1 MANNIRVYELAREL
15 GMTNAQV
22 IELCGTLGIGVKGH
36 SSGMPEP
43 QADRV
48 RRKAEREGLVNEVKE
63 EKSAAKKPAAKK
75 PAAKKPA
82 AKESAPKESTTKK
95 VEDTEEASTK
105 ESSQETSEQKSKSE
119 KT

>member
-63 EKSAAKKPAAKK
+63 EKPAAKK
-75 PAAKKPA
+75 HQLRKVHKKQVSKRA
-82 AKESAPKESTTKK
+82 NQKK
-95 VEDTEEASTK
+95 LNDPFK
-105 ESSQETSEQKSKSE
+105 K
-119 KT
+119 

>member
-1 MANNIRVYELAREL
+1 MVSDSVSSWHIQPSKERTKYQVANNIRVYELAREL

-22 IELCGTLGIGVKGH
+22 IDLCGTLGIGVKGH

-48 RRKAEREGLVNEVKE
+48 RRKAIREGLATEVKKE
-63 EKSAAKKPAAKK
+63 KPAAKK

-82 AKESAPKESTTKK
+82 AESGDKE
-95 VEDTEEASTK
+95 
-105 ESSQETSEQKSKSE
+105 
-119 KT
+119 

>member
-1 MANNIRVYELAREL
+1 
-15 GMTNAQV
+15 MTNAQV

-63 EKSAAKKPAAKK
+63 EKPAAKKPAAKK

-82 AKESAPKESTTKK
+82 AKKPAAKKPVVKKKKEDKTT
-95 VEDTEEASTK
+95 S
-105 ESSQETSEQKSKSE
+105 
-119 KT
+119 

>member
-22 IELCGTLGIGVKGH
+22 IDLCGTLGIGVKGH

-48 RRKAEREGLVNEVKE
+48 RRKARREGLATEVKKE
-63 EKSAAKKPAAKK
+63 KPAAKK
-75 PAAKKPA
+75 PAARK
-82 AKESAPKESTTKK
+82 
-95 VEDTEEASTK
+95 ASRRK
-105 ESSQETSEQKSKSE
+105 ASG
-119 KT
+119 